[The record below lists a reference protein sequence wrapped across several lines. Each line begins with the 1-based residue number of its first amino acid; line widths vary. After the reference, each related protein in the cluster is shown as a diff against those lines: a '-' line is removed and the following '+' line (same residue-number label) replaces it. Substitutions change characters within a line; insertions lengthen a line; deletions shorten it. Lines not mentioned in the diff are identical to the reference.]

1 MGTMWL
7 KACPKCGGDLMLE
20 KSLWERTISCI
31 QCGRTLRA
39 EEEAHL
45 GVPKEE
51 RWPRKAA

>member
-7 KACPKCGGDLMLE
+7 KGCPKCGGDLMLE